1 MWQKIKQDR
10 RMVGLLTLFLIVAAV
25 PLTLYLGQQ
34 QQDVRQRASEQVCTA
49 DQATDAMMIF
59 DKSGSMRFETSST
72 DPTPRMDHVKEA
84 ANKFLDIL
92 ANRTQTPL
100 HNVSVTTISSEQD
113 VKVIQPLSSNLTSA
127 KTAINNLTAVGST
140 CIECAIRK
148 AETDFDNKE
157 RSGVKN
163 IAVML
168 TDGDAVQYIGGP
180 ESSEAANKKLAAD
193 KALAAA
199 LEVSEKH
206 NMAFYTISFG
216 AGGAKD
222 QLLTDIAEQ
231 TGGKYYSAPDGA
243 TLNAIYTQIA
253 QEIGRGSIDGSVYND
268 ANRNKTQDTSETG
281 LSGWKVTLTNAT
293 TNAVVA
299 TTTTDTEGSY
309 SFTGVCDGSYKAA
322 VTLQTNW
329 DLTSPSNPNYLS
341 LTVSQGN
348 TLADKNFGVSQH
360 AITTSLVCSPT
371 SVTLNSTPQALSVTL
386 KDSSGNPLS
395 GKTIHWSGNSVSQLS
410 TTTSTTNSNGIAS
423 VGISVPATNS
433 QDFNDT
439 ISATFQGEVT
449 NSQSSCQIATEYTPQ
464 DTTFSLNVLLHG
476 IGAGGDNANPN
487 NSSLSNKTPLHVT
500 HEATIFVTDT
510 NNVQVKQVDSTIT
523 YDPATGSYKGSFEL
537 GTSFPSGKY
546 SLKVSVDRYLH
557 RLIPGLV
564 TLSSNKNNVLPTI
577 SLISGD
583 TNSDNKLDI
592 LDYNMIIDCYSDYL
606 APFACDGSK
615 KEATDITDDGNV
627 NQFDNN
633 LFDRELSVQF
643 GD

>member
-1 MWQKIKQDR
+1 
-10 RMVGLLTLFLIVAAV
+10 MVGLLTLLLIVAAV

-34 QQDVRQRASEQVCTA
+34 QQDVRQHAAEQVCTA

-72 DPTPRMDHVKEA
+72 DPTPRMTHVKEA
-84 ANKFLDIL
+84 AGIFLDIL
-92 ANRTQTPL
+92 AKRTQTPL

-148 AETDFDNKE
+148 AEADFDSKE
-157 RSGVKN
+157 RDGVKN
-163 IAVML
+163 ISIML

-180 ESSEAANKKLAAD
+180 ESSDAANKKLAAD

-206 NMAFYTISFG
+206 HMAFYTISFG

-253 QEIGRGSIDGSVYND
+253 QEIGRGSVSGSVYND
-268 ANRNKTQDTSETG
+268 ANRNKTLDSSETG
-281 LSGWKVTLTNAT
+281 LSGWKVTLNNAS

-299 TTTTDTEGSY
+299 TTTTDAEGAY
-309 SFTGVCDGSYKAA
+309 TFTGVCDGSYKAS

-329 DLTSPSNPNYLS
+329 DLTSPTNPNYLS

-348 TLADKNFGVSQH
+348 TLTDKNFGVTQH
-360 AITTSLVCSPT
+360 PITTSLVCSPT
-371 SVTLNSTPQALSVTL
+371 SVILNSTPQALSVTL

-395 GKTIHWSGNSVSQLS
+395 GKTIHWSGDTTSQLS
-410 TTTSTTNSNGIAS
+410 TATSTTNANGIAS
-423 VGISVPATNS
+423 VVISAPATTP
-433 QDFNDT
+433 QAFTDT

-449 NSQSSCQIATEYTPQ
+449 NSQSSCEISADYTPL

-476 IGAGGDNANPN
+476 IGAGGDNANPS

-500 HEATIFVTDT
+500 HDATISISNT
-510 NNVQVKQVDSTIT
+510 NNVQVKQVESTIT
-523 YDPATGSYKGSFEL
+523 YDPTSGSYKGSFDL
-537 GTSFPSGKY
+537 GTDVPAGKY
-546 SLKVSVDRYLH
+546 SLKVTVDRYLH
-557 RLIPGLV
+557 RIIPGLI
-564 TLSSNKNNVLPTI
+564 TLSSNKNNVLPTV
-577 SLISGD
+577 SLITGD

-592 LDYNMIIDCYSDYL
+592 RDYNMIIDCYSDYL
-606 APFACDGSK
+606 APVACDESK
-615 KEATDITDDGNV
+615 KAATDLTDDGNV